1 MTTYL
6 KGYTVKPFIIT
17 NSGSVIFTDGTNQL
31 IPNQQ
36 QCEAYGYT
44 YDKSTGTCVAFVNSS
59 LLQKTLRFPVFKI
72 SSTPS
77 ADLSFK
83 RT

>member
-59 LLQKTLRFPVFKI
+59 LLQKTLNNANTKI
-72 SSTPS
+72 QGRKNTVATGS
-77 ADLSFK
+77 
-83 RT
+83 